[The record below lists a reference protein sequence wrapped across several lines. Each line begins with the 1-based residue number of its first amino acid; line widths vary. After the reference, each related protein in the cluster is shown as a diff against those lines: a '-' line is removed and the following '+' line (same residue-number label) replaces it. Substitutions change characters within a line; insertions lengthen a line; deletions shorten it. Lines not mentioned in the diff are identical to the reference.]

1 MNGERVLQLLQDVE
15 GVVGSFV
22 SDRAGELRAR
32 LSPPEFSEAALRRT
46 ASRVG
51 RIVRCA
57 ELCELDVERCELRL
71 GKNQLLIF
79 CFTGGMLGVLVQ
91 PPVSKRALGMAA
103 RLAIRELAP
112 PPAGAELE
120 ADDDEVTSLYPS
132 ARRSVGD
139 AP

>member
-1 MNGERVLQLLQDVE
+1 MSTEHMLQLLQDVE

-22 SDRAGELRAR
+22 SNRAGELRAR
-32 LSPPEFSEAALRRT
+32 LSPPEFSEAALKRT
-46 ASRVG
+46 ASRVS

-79 CFTGGMLGVLVQ
+79 CFEGGMLGVLVQ

-112 PPAGAELE
+112 LPSDAELE
-120 ADDDEVTSLYPS
+120 PDEDEVTSQYPS
-132 ARRSVGD
+132 ARRSSG
-139 AP
+139 